1 MHYAETGKL
10 YKTTKGELN
19 LGKKRILKALT
30 STALACVLT
39 ASSLVGVFAAQGT
52 RTVERSTV
60 KWAKTVSYNY
70 PKGTQ
75 TVQFTQDLG
84 FTMHYFKLNSESG
97 NLVAPDHLARKGS

>member
-60 KWAKTVSYNY
+60 MVNAVKV
-70 PKGTQ
+70 
-75 TVQFTQDLG
+75 FTLRLCISAYYIHFKRVKVKI
-84 FTMHYFKLNSESG
+84 FTAFTIICT
-97 NLVAPDHLARKGS
+97 A